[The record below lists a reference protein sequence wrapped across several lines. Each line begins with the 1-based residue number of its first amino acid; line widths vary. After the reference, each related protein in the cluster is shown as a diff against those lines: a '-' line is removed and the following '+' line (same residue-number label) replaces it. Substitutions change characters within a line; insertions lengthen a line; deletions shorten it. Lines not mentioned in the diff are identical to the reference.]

1 MGCCRACAKHGERV
15 SPALSTG
22 VASDRSL
29 TPFRLFEADRRD
41 LNLAKSHAT
50 PQLSSITGTVFGEP
64 TTERCQRSR
73 PQGGAPCPSPITPGN
88 IPCCACAWRRSAA
101 TWLPPLPR
109 RSCGREPSGWPTCGR
124 NSRISRLRSDQTTTK
139 PTRSKTREAPT
150 GMLDQPTVA
159 PLPQDS
165 SRNIAHSSHCR
176 QLASNCA
183 FAASRVA
190 ARPSLRRPSGFPRTP
205 YSETTTTSGAQRR
218 RQVDGPDPSP
228 ICR

>member
-1 MGCCRACAKHGERV
+1 
-15 SPALSTG
+15 
-22 VASDRSL
+22 
-29 TPFRLFEADRRD
+29 
-41 LNLAKSHAT
+41 
-50 PQLSSITGTVFGEP
+50 
-64 TTERCQRSR
+64 
-73 PQGGAPCPSPITPGN
+73 
-88 IPCCACAWRRSAA
+88 
-101 TWLPPLPR
+101 
-109 RSCGREPSGWPTCGR
+109 
-124 NSRISRLRSDQTTTK
+124 
-139 PTRSKTREAPT
+139 
-150 GMLDQPTVA
+150 MLDQPTVA